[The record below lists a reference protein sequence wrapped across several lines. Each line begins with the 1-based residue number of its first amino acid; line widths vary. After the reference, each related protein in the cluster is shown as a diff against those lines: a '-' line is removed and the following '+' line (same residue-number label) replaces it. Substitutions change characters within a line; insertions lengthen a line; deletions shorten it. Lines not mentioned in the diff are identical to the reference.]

1 MLKRKSSALVLG
13 TLLLSGGG
21 TAYAD
26 FVDGLVGGVVG
37 GVVGSVIT
45 NEVYRNGRRH
55 HTRRHRVRRTNTHRR
70 VQHKR
75 VQHKKVHKAP
85 IRVLTPQKKIQT
97 ALKSLGF
104 YHGMIDGEI
113 NSYESRS
120 AVKAMNNA
128 YERGST
134 ASLDPKA
141 RDTLIYLGDL
151 FTLDR
156 YLSAQGNDART
167 KAKRLQAA
175 LKIHGTYHGAIDG
188 AVGPGTRRAISAYTG
203 GPSTLDFEA
212 EYQLIERARKT
223 NDRNIQDAIASLKGR
238 EHNSTQPA
246 GNNQPVIL
254 KPAQ

>member
-1 MLKRKSSALVLG
+1 MLKRQSNALLLSA
-13 TLLLSGGG
+13 LLLSGGG
-21 TAYAD
+21 IAYAD

-45 NEVYRNGRRH
+45 NEVYHNGRRH
-55 HTRRHRVRRTNTHRR
+55 HARRHRVRRTTHRR
-70 VQHKR
+70 VQHKK
-75 VQHKKVHKAP
+75 VQHKKVHKEP
-85 IRVLTPQKKIQT
+85 IMVLTPQKKIQT

-104 YHGMIDGEI
+104 YRGMIDGEI
-113 NSYESRS
+113 NSYESRA

-128 YERGST
+128 YERGNT
-134 ASLDPKA
+134 ASLDPKS

-188 AVGPGTRRAISAYTG
+188 AVGSGTRRAISAYTG

-212 EYQLIERARKT
+212 EYQLIESARKT

-238 EHNSTQPA
+238 EHNNTQPA